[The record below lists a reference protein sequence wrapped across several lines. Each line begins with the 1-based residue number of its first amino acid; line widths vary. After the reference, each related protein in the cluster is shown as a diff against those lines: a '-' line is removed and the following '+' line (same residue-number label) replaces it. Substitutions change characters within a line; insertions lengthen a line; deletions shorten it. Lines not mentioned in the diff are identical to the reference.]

1 MVEGVHEVMVIVG
14 LGVICFVG
22 STILNKVGQPELS
35 KLLDILGIVSGVF
48 VILELFEDVKHEVE
62 RVFGVRF

>member
-1 MVEGVHEVMVIVG
+1 
-14 LGVICFVG
+14 
-22 STILNKVGQPELS
+22 VGQPELS